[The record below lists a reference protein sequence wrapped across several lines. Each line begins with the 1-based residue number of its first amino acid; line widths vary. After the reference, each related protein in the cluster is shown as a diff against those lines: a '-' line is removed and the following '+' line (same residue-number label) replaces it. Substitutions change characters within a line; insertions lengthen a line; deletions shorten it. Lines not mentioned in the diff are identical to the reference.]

1 MALTLIFTSGR
12 INRRLTLAVQD
23 GLMTAHHPWLDSVLA
38 VFGVPSARFARAEAL
53 ASREAHAA
61 AFPLFVQAARG
72 GLREAQYRL
81 GRSYLLGLGV
91 PPSIGEALRW
101 LRRAAEA
108 GETAAQTQLAAL
120 ALQGFS
126 DNGASGL
133 FHNVGRDID
142 FGHVDY
148 KSAEHWCRQAVAAGS
163 AEAKTLL
170 GFILTAGPEDHR
182 DPAVGEALYSEAAQ
196 AGCSRGQ
203 LGLATTLLRDGTR
216 ESAAESVAL
225 LRFAAA
231 DGVALAH
238 HLLGMLA
245 ESGAAGVVDFV
256 AAAASYKAAAELGH
270 PQAQVRY
277 GFALLLGRGV
287 EANIFDAETWLRR
300 AALKGDGQAAAVVG
314 YLYAR
319 DGELP
324 PNYAEAAVWLRRAAE
339 AGHAGAAGM
348 LGRLLLSGTGIPKD
362 ISEAAHWLRIA
373 GESGDQAARADL
385 VRLVLMRQV
394 GEDDGIVATGWLQ
407 EGAAAGDPAAQF
419 ELGLCLAQGIGAERD
434 DQAAFTWVRRAA
446 ELGHPEATRM
456 LAELAG
462 RV

>member
-1 MALTLIFTSGR
+1 MLTLIFAAEQ
-12 INRRLTLAVQD
+12 INPRLTLGGQN
-23 GLMTAHHPWLDSVLA
+23 GLMSARHRWLNSIFAAL
-38 VFGVPSARFARAEAL
+38 GVSSARFVRAETL
-53 ASREAHAA
+53 ASRGAHAA

-72 GLREAQYRL
+72 GLRQAQYRL

-120 ALQGFS
+120 ALQGVS
-126 DNGASGL
+126 ENGGSGL
-133 FHNVGRDID
+133 FHDAGGDADTRC
-142 FGHVDY
+142 VDY
-148 KSAEHWCRQAVAAGS
+148 QGAEHWCRQAVASGS

-182 DPAVGEALYSEAAQ
+182 DPVAGEALYSEAAQ

-203 LGLATTLLRDGTR
+203 LGLATTLLRDGT
-216 ESAAESVAL
+216 EASASEAVAL
-225 LRFAAA
+225 LQSAAA
-231 DGVALAH
+231 DGVAVAH

-287 EANIFDAETWLRR
+287 EHNIFDAETWLRR
-300 AALKGDGQAAAVVG
+300 AALTGDSQAAAVVG

-319 DGELP
+319 DGDLP
-324 PNYAEAAVWLRRAAE
+324 PNYAEASVWLRRAAE
-339 AGHAGAAGM
+339 AGHAGAARM
-348 LGRLLLSGTGIPKD
+348 LGRLLLLGGDIAKD
-362 ISEAAHWLRIA
+362 IPEAANWLRVA
-373 GESGDQAARADL
+373 GESGDEAARADL

-394 GEDDGIVATGWLQ
+394 GEDDGVVVAGWLR
-407 EGAAAGDPAAQF
+407 EGATAGDPAAQF
-419 ELGLCLAQGIGAERD
+419 QLGLCLAQGIGVERN

-446 ELGHPEATRM
+446 GLGHPEAIRM
-456 LAELAG
+456 LGELAG